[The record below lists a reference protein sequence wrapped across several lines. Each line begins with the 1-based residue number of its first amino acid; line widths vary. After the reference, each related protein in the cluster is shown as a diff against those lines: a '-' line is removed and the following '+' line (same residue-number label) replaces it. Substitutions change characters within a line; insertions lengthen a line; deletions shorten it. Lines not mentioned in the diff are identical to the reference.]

1 MMLVLFMV
9 IWLYAIN
16 VFRRRK
22 QSFFYFFGGSVG
34 MFIFSFIILEPVL
47 TAPLAKLV
55 CYLTGALG
63 KMLGTFSAYASYGIL
78 FIEESEGGPVSLYV
92 DFECAG
98 LVEIL
103 VFLSLLTFF
112 QAYKWHEKIV
122 VGILGII
129 AIISANVLRLMII
142 CMMIHLM
149 GNRVYYLAHTIVGR
163 MVFYLFTI
171 ILYFYV
177 FTRRQIKHQRV
188 GEFEYND

>member
-1 MMLVLFMV
+1 MF
-9 IWLYAIN
+9 
-16 VFRRRK
+16 VFA
-22 QSFFYFFGGSVG
+22 FT
-34 MFIFSFIILEPVL
+34 IFEPIL

-55 CYLTGALG
+55 CYLTGAMGRLLG
-63 KMLGTFSAYASYGIL
+63 MFSAYASYGIL

-112 QAYKWHEKIV
+112 QAYKWREKII
-122 VGILGII
+122 VGILGIA
-129 AIISANVLRLMII
+129 AILAANILRLMII
-142 CMMIHLM
+142 CIMIHFM
-149 GNRVYYLAHTIVGR
+149 GNEVYYLAHTIVGR

-171 ILYFYV
+171 MLYFYV

-188 GEFEYND
+188 GEFDYND